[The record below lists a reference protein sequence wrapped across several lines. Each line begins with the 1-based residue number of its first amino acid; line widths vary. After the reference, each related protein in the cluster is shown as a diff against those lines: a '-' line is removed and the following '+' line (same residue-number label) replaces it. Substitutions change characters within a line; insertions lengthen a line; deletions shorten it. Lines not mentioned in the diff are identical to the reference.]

1 MTLTVV
7 LTVVIVWFLASLA
20 AALLVAKLIRGTRE
34 PGPADETGTDGVK
47 SSLKKTA

>member
-7 LTVVIVWFLASLA
+7 LTVLIVWFLASLA
-20 AALLVAKLIRGTRE
+20 AALLVAKLVRGTRA
-34 PGPADETGTDGVK
+34 PGPADQDGAAGVK